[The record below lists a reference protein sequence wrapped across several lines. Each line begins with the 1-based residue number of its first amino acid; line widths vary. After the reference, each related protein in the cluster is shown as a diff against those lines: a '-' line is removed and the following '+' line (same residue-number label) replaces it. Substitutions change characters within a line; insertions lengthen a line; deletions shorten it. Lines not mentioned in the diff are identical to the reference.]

1 MRILVVDDDEIFSK
15 LLVEMLEDVGIGAVC
30 TTDGTAAYELVNRD
44 AYDICIIDV
53 RMPLILGTEL
63 ADAIREDHPAARI
76 ILASAFADQALQ
88 DYAKQKGVL
97 LLSKPFTKLQLV
109 DSVKNALA
117 DTVGG
122 N

>member
-1 MRILVVDDDEIFSK
+1 MRVLIVDDDEVFSQ

-30 TTDGTAAYELVNRD
+30 TTDGAIAYELVNRE

-53 RMPLILGTEL
+53 RMPLILGTDL

-76 ILASAFADQALQ
+76 ILASAFADQALK
-88 DYAKQKGVL
+88 DYATKKGVL

-109 DSVKNALA
+109 DSVKSALT
-117 DTVGG
+117 DVV
-122 N
+122 NVH

>member
-1 MRILVVDDDEIFSK
+1 MRVLVVDDDEIFSK

-30 TTDGTAAYELVNRD
+30 TTDGAAAYELVNRE
-44 AYDICIIDV
+44 AYDLCIIDV

-109 DSVKNALA
+109 DSVKNSLA
-117 DTVGG
+117 DTVDGH
-122 N
+122 